1 MIRRPLWLLAA
12 VAVAGTGVGLSQARQ
27 TAVGAAPPAAIVP
40 PNALNAVSTVPTQIA
55 LTWPAVAG
63 AEGYKVTRTTSAGEP
78 ETTVFEGTPANF
90 ALDRGMCTAGM
101 SCLFTNSNISLKQV
115 YSYRVSTIFPGP
127 IYSQPGPAASA
138 RSVPFLAPTNLTHAV
153 VPSPVKP
160 GQLQVTVSWLPVT
173 GADGYAVVPT
183 TRGLTTTT
191 VRTASVRFDPLPPR
205 ATYGLCVSSIYPL
218 NIRDDAVKNCITLG
232 L

>member
-1 MIRRPLWLLAA
+1 MTRRPLWLLVA
-12 VAVAGTGVGLSQARQ
+12 VVVAGTGVGLSQARK
-27 TAVGAAPPAAIVP
+27 ASVGAAVSVAIVP

-63 AEGYKVTRTTSAGEP
+63 AAGYKVTRTTSAGEP

-90 ALDRGMCTAGM
+90 ALNRGMCTVGT
-101 SCLFTNSNISLKQV
+101 SCLFTNSNLNLKQA
-115 YSYRVSTIFPGP
+115 YSYRVATIFPGP
-127 IYSQPGPAASA
+127 LYSQPGPAASA
-138 RSVPFLAPTNLTHAV
+138 RSVSFLAPTNLTHAV

-173 GADGYAVVPT
+173 GADGYAVIPT
-183 TRGLTTTT
+183 TAGLSATT
-191 VRTASVRFDPLPPR
+191 VRTASVRFDPLQPKT
-205 ATYGLCVSSIYPL
+205 TYGLCVTSIYPL
-218 NIRDDAVKNCITLG
+218 NIRDDAVKSCVTLG

>member
-1 MIRRPLWLLAA
+1 MIRRTFWLVVA
-12 VAVAGTGVGLSQARQ
+12 VAVAGTGMGLSQARQ
-27 TAVGAAPPAAIVP
+27 TSVGAVPPAGIIP
-40 PNALNAVSTVPTQIA
+40 PNTLNAVSTVPTQVA

-90 ALDRGMCTAGM
+90 ALDRGMCTVGT
-101 SCLFTNSNISLKQV
+101 SCLFTNSNINLKQV

-127 IYSQPGPAASA
+127 IYSQPGPVASA
-138 RSVPFLAPTNLTHAV
+138 RSVAFLAPVNLTHAV

-183 TRGLTTTT
+183 TAGITATT
-191 VRTASVRFDPLPPR
+191 VRTASIRFDPLRPK
-205 ATYGLCVSSIYPL
+205 ATYGLCVSAIYPL
-218 NIRDDAVKNCITLG
+218 NIRDGAVKNCITLG

>member
-1 MIRRPLWLLAA
+1 MIRHALWLLVTLATAA
-12 VAVAGTGVGLSQARQ
+12 VGLSQARQ
-27 TAVGAAPPAAIVP
+27 TLARTAPAVAIVP
-40 PNALNAVSTVPTQIA
+40 PKSVNAVSTVPTQIA

-63 AEGYKVTRTTSAGEP
+63 ADGYKVTRTTSAGES

-90 ALDRGMCTAGM
+90 ALDRGMCTAGT
-101 SCLFTNSNISLKQV
+101 SCLFTDSNVGLKQV

-127 IYSQPGPAASA
+127 IHSPPGPHASA
-138 RSVPFLAPTNLTHAV
+138 RSVPFLAPANLTHAV
-153 VPSPVKP
+153 VASPIQP

-183 TRGLTTTT
+183 TAGIAPTT
-191 VRTASVRFDPLPPR
+191 VRTASIRFDPLRPK
-205 ATYGLCVSSIYPL
+205 AQYGLCVSAIYPL
-218 NIRDDAVKNCITLG
+218 NIRDDSVRNCITLG